1 MARTINTRFD
11 ALFVEGPDDGAVINA
26 LIYKLTGIELAK
38 KPYLVRTN
46 EAGGGDDWALRQFDQ
61 YIARPRE
68 DARVGV
74 IVDRDGAETDKW
86 PAVRDLV
93 KRLGGD
99 AEGPRASGTIVD
111 GRYGIWMWPDNVN
124 FGDLEAFVAGIVPPS
139 AALTYA
145 EQVSRTAKEVHGAE
159 YKAGHARKA
168 ALKVRSVWRDAS
180 AAGGYGHLVRNLP
193 LVETP
198 ASKAFLDWFVALY
211 LTDAT
216 PSRTDASR

>member
-99 AEGPRASGTIVD
+99 AEGPRASGTI
-111 GRYGIWMWPDNVN
+111 GRDAC
-124 FGDLEAFVAGIVPPS
+124 LEG
-139 AALTYA
+139 
-145 EQVSRTAKEVHGAE
+145 VSRLVCRALPYRCDTKSNRRFTLRRMARSPNRPR
-159 YKAGHARKA
+159 AGRPRAHRC
-168 ALKVRSVWRDAS
+168 R
-180 AAGGYGHLVRNLP
+180 
-193 LVETP
+193 
-198 ASKAFLDWFVALY
+198 
-211 LTDAT
+211 
-216 PSRTDASR
+216 